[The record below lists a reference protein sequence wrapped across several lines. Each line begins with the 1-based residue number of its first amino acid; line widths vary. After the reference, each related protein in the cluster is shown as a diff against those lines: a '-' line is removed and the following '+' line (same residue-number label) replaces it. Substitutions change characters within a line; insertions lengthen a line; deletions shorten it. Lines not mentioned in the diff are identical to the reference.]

1 MKSKDIT
8 ELELLA
14 PARDYETAIAAI
26 DSGADAIYIGGPH
39 HGARASASNS
49 IGDIKRLCEY
59 AHRFRCRIYVTLN
72 TLVYDDELTEVRNT
86 VYELYNAGV
95 DALIVQ
101 DLALTAPGLPPIALH
116 ASTQCD
122 ARTPERARFL
132 QDLGMSCI
140 VLPRE
145 FTLDDIRRTRAAV
158 SVRLEAFVHG
168 ALCVSYSGDCRASLV
183 NGGRSANRGECAQI
197 CRLPFNLVDDRG
209 NVIVADRHLLSLKDM
224 NRLSR
229 LADLAHAGISVFKIE
244 GRLKDVNYVKTVVQA
259 YSKALDSLCAN
270 NPERW
275 RRASYGR
282 VEPMTNPDVD
292 KVFNRG
298 FTTYFIDGDGPM
310 RRNSPLM
317 PLTPKYVG
325 PEVARI
331 KSIDGNSM
339 IVDAASTLN
348 NGDGLVYFDQNS
360 KLQGFRVNRVTENR
374 IFSAAPVSVRP
385 GTVLYRNF
393 DKVFDDESRAF
404 RPSRTIGVDAVLDCV
419 SDNRLA
425 LTFTDQRGCRA
436 TVVSDE
442 ISQPA
447 EKNQSEVHARTISKL
462 GGTIYRLNTL
472 TDNASARFVPASTL
486 TALRRAAVS
495 AIDRAASATYRFNY
509 RNETIKDTAWPE
521 GDTVSFHQNVA
532 NSVAAGIYR
541 KHGVS
546 NVSMAME
553 VDQPRVDDEDHVM
566 TTRHCI
572 RRHLGACLKTAGRN
586 KLPDK
591 LFLAPASADAN
602 VRTMRIA
609 FDCEACCMKLYA
621 LPRSQ
626 SF

>member
-1 MKSKDIT
+1 MKSNDIT

-26 DSGADAIYIGGPH
+26 DSGADAVYIGGPH

-49 IGDIKRLCEY
+49 IGDIRRLCEY

-86 VYELYNAGV
+86 VCELYNAGV

-101 DLALTAPGLPPIALH
+101 DLALIAPGLPPIALH

-122 ARTPERARFL
+122 ARTPEHARFL

-145 FTLDDIRRTRAAV
+145 FSLDDIRRTRKAV
-158 SVRLEAFVHG
+158 DVRLEAFVHG

-197 CRLPFNLVDDRG
+197 CRLPFNLVDGRG
-209 NVIVADRHLLSLKDM
+209 NILVSDRHLLSLKDM

-229 LADLAHAGISVFKIE
+229 LFDLADAGISVFKIE
-244 GRLKDVNYVKTVVQA
+244 GRLKDINYVKTVVQA
-259 YSKALDSLCAN
+259 YSNALDNLCAN

-275 RRASYGR
+275 RRASFGT
-282 VEPMTNPDVD
+282 VESMPNPDVK
-292 KVFNRG
+292 KVFNRS
-298 FTTYFIDGDGPM
+298 FTTYFLDGDGPM

-331 KSIDGNSM
+331 KDIEGNSM
-339 IVDAASTLN
+339 IVDAVSTLN
-348 NGDGLVYFDQNS
+348 NGDGLVYFDNNS
-360 KLQGFRVNRVTENR
+360 KLQGFRVNRVAGNR
-374 IFSAAPVSVRP
+374 IFTAVPVGLRP

-393 DKVFDDESRAF
+393 DKVFDDELRAF
-404 RPSRTIGVDAVLDCV
+404 RPTRTIGVDAVLDCV

-425 LTFTDQRGCRA
+425 LTFTDERGCRA
-436 TVVSDE
+436 TVVSE
-442 ISQPA
+442 ELSQAA
-447 EKNQSEVHARTISKL
+447 EKDQSDAHTRAISKL

-472 TDNASARFVPASTL
+472 TDKASTRFVPASVL

-495 AIDRAASATYRFNY
+495 AADRAAAATYRFNY
-509 RNETIKDTAWPE
+509 RSDQIKDTAWPE
-521 GDTVSFHQNVA
+521 GDTVSFHQNIA

-541 KHGVS
+541 SHGVS
-546 NVSMAME
+546 NVYMAME
-553 VDQPRVDDEDHVM
+553 VDRPKADDEVHVM

-572 RRHLGACLKTAGRN
+572 RRHFGACLKTSGKN

-591 LFLAPASADAN
+591 LFLVPASADGN